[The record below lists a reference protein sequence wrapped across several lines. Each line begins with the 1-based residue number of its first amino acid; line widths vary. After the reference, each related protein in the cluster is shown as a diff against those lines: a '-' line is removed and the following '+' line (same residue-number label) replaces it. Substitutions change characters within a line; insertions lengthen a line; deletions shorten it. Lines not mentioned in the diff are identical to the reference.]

1 MVFVSSG
8 FHSQLKPQIKVCFTY
23 FVHFVLLFFIKHLL
37 TPESEM
43 AKCIHRNKPGILDK
57 KKEHQKTEEMTDGTG
72 GSAVYQNDTDTD
84 L

>member
-1 MVFVSSG
+1 M
-8 FHSQLKPQIKVCFTY
+8 
-23 FVHFVLLFFIKHLL
+23 
-37 TPESEM
+37 
-43 AKCIHRNKPGILDK
+43 KPGILDK